1 MQFYRC
7 FLILYISL
15 INLLFLSL
23 FIAELKYCN
32 YDYVF
37 AIVFFS
43 IVTLVVPFV
52 LILIASWITPADLAN
67 FAQKL
72 KKYWLINGGIFL
84 GFILFSILLS
94 FMQTHT
100 KCTLYFG

>member
-1 MQFYRC
+1 MKT
-7 FLILYISL
+7 
-15 INLLFLSL
+15 LS
-23 FIAELKYCN
+23 AK
-32 YDYVF
+32 
-37 AIVFFS
+37 
-43 IVTLVVPFV
+43 
-52 LILIASWITPADLAN
+52 PADLAN